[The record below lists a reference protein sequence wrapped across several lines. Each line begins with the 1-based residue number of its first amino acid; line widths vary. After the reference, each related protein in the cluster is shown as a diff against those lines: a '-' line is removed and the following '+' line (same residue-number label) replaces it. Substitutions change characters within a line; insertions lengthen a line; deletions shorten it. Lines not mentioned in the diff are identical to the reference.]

1 MRLSYTAMK
10 EYALTQLG
18 RNKWDEAVGLCLVY
32 GLISGIASIVPLGSL
47 VVGGPLTL
55 GMTSY
60 FLLLSRNQNPT
71 FNNLFSGFQNFGNAF
86 LAMLLMTLVILL
98 GFILLIIPGCIFAL
112 GLSQTFRV
120 MHDEPQISAVD
131 AMKKSWEIMKGHK
144 GDYFIFNLSF
154 IGWAFLCILTVGIG
168 FLFLIPY
175 INASNAKFY
184 DEITGRGTEEIDSI
198 GQDLGRI

>member
-18 RNKWDEAVGLCLVY
+18 RNKWGEAVGLGLVY

-86 LAMLLMTLVILL
+86 LAMLLMTLLILL

>member
-1 MRLSYTAMK
+1 
-10 EYALTQLG
+10 
-18 RNKWDEAVGLCLVY
+18 
-32 GLISGIASIVPLGSL
+32 
-47 VVGGPLTL
+47 
-55 GMTSY
+55 
-60 FLLLSRNQNPT
+60 
-71 FNNLFSGFQNFGNAF
+71 
-86 LAMLLMTLVILL
+86 
-98 GFILLIIPGCIFAL
+98 
-112 GLSQTFRV
+112 